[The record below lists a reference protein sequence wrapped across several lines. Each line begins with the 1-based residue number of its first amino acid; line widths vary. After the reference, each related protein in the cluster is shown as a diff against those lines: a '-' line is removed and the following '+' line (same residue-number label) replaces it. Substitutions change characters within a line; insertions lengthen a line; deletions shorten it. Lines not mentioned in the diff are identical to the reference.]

1 MLNIIDHSSE
11 LKDFADTAGLIA
23 EMDMV
28 IAVDTAVAHLAGATG
43 KPVWVLLHTGET
55 ARTPEWRWLLIPKGI
70 PAWGYPHK
78 RVLEEIWF
86 EETDVEIVASRMGLE
101 VEEIWA
107 LYDEAVDML
116 DIEPT
121 NTNQKKKRQRE

>member
-1 MLNIIDHSSE
+1 

-55 ARTPEWRWLLIPKGI
+55 ARPPEWRWLLNRDDSPWYPTMRLYRQTTPGDWTTPIERLANDLQAVLSEFVKERGI
-70 PAWGYPHK
+70 
-78 RVLEEIWF
+78 
-86 EETDVEIVASRMGLE
+86 TD
-101 VEEIWA
+101 
-107 LYDEAVDML
+107 
-116 DIEPT
+116 
-121 NTNQKKKRQRE
+121 